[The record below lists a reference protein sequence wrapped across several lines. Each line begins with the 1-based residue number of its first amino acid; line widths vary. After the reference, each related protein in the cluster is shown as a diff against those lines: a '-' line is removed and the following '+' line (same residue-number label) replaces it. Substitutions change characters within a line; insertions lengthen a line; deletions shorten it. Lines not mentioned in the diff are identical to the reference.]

1 MMTQTIALVTGGSRG
16 LGRNAV
22 MKLAQRGVDTIFT
35 YRSQRQEA
43 EEVVSIVAAM
53 GQQAIAIPLDV
64 ADCGA
69 FAAFGDE
76 VARQLRERWARE
88 NFDYLLN
95 NAGFGEDADYAEA
108 SEALFDRMLNVH
120 FKGPFFLTQQL
131 LPLIKDGGRILNV
144 SSGLTRFVHSGKA
157 TYAAMKGAME
167 VLTRYQAQELGSR
180 GISVNIIAPGAIAT
194 DFGGGVVRDNPQVN
208 QAISAITALGRPGLP
223 DDIGDAIAALLSD
236 DLAWMNG
243 QRIEVSGGMHL

>member
-1 MMTQTIALVTGGSRG
+1 MTQTIGLVTGGSRG

-22 MKLAQRGVDTIFT
+22 IKLAQRGVDAIFT

-43 EEVVSIVAAM
+43 EEVVSQVAAM
-53 GQQAIAIPLDV
+53 GRQAVAIALDV
-64 ADCGA
+64 ADCNSFSG
-69 FAAFGDE
+69 FADE
-76 VARQLRERWARE
+76 VRKQLRERWGRE
-88 NFDYLLN
+88 DFDYLVN
-95 NAGFGEDADYAEA
+95 NAGFGEDSSFAQT
-108 SEALFDRMLNVH
+108 SEALFERMLNVH

-144 SSGLTRFVHSGKA
+144 SSGLTRFVHDGKA

-208 QAISAITALGRPGLP
+208 QVISSVTALGRPGLP

-236 DLAWMNG
+236 SLAWMNG